1 MNTKNDALKP
11 IMPPRKKATTG
22 TTGGKKKKTTTAAKK
37 TDEDAPE
44 EGGLE
49 EDSKMDDEMDELIN
63 APMTTTTTTTT
74 TTREEEEEDAGKKND
89 GGATANDDAGG
100 EKRQTQLELW
110 EKENELNLLHLSTD
124 AENDELMQ
132 ANAGHPQYGSELFLG
147 GVPKSASEGDV
158 EMLFKGG
165 GGTKGRGKR
174 RECPS
179 QPMEIQVV
187 KDPNDSMRNRGYAFA
202 RFANRGEC
210 EAAFQF
216 FGEDDGANAIMLD
229 AENNNEEKKIR
240 ATIKPTKHVLFM
252 TGFPPFATR
261 EDIVTEL
268 LKVGGGGVETVSLP
282 RASGTGTNGIA
293 CRHKGYGFVDYFN
306 QECAERAMKN
316 INDKTT
322 RMFNGN
328 ANKPVVAKWADVS
341 KEKPLSKEDLL
352 AQSKAVYVGQIP
364 TEGVALDE
372 KDLEGKLREVFCQ
385 FGEVEAV
392 KLPRGDV
399 TKGYAFVHFTERS
412 SAEKAVEAAASV
424 SGANAGDESAMDGV
438 VATGAV
444 QLQGCNLTVEIARP
458 ERERNHND
466 HRDRERGGPRGP
478 RGRGGRRMMH
488 RGGRGGPPGAP
499 RGGDYNNYMSPHGG
513 GIAPR
518 QFGGGNSM
526 TPVYLP
532 NGQTAYVMGQGNMP
546 APNAGW
552 GRQSV
557 TDRLDRGDRGRGGG
571 GRRGRDRGPQDYDDH
586 YYGRGGGGRRRD
598 DSRDAPMHRARPY

>member
-1 MNTKNDALKP
+1 
-11 IMPPRKKATTG
+11 MPPRKKAAAA
-22 TTGGKKKKTTTAAKK
+22 KKKT
-37 TDEDAPE
+37 PPPGGE
-44 EGGLE
+44 EEL
-49 EDSKMDDEMDELIN
+49 EDSKMEG
-63 APMTTTTTTTT
+63 
-74 TTREEEEEDAGKKND
+74 EEAAVISDAAAAN
-89 GGATANDDAGG
+89 GAAANDDSGAGVNNADANGGG
-100 EKRQTQLELW
+100 EQQPRQTQLELW
-110 EKENELNLLHLSTD
+110 EKENEQNLLHLSTTN
-124 AENDELMQ
+124 APGDELM
-132 ANAGHPQYGSELFLG
+132 NASVGHPQHGSELFLG
-147 GVPKSASEGDV
+147 GVPKSASDQDV
-158 EMLFKGG
+158 ESLFKGSG
-165 GGTKGRGKR
+165 KGRGKSNK
-174 RECPS
+174 CPS
-179 QPMEIQVV
+179 QPVEIQVV

-202 RFANRGEC
+202 RFANRAEC
-210 EAAFQF
+210 EAAFQYF
-216 FGEDDGANAIMLD
+216 SENDGANAVMVD

-252 TGFPPFATR
+252 SGFPPFATR

-268 LKVGGGGVETVSLP
+268 LRVGGAGIETVSLP

-341 KEKPLSKEDLL
+341 KEKPPSKEDLL

-372 KDLEGKLREVFCQ
+372 KDLEGKLREVFGQ

-399 TKGYAFVHFTERS
+399 TKGYAFVHFTERI
-412 SAEKAVEAAASV
+412 SAEKAVEAAAASV
-424 SGANAGDESAMDGV
+424 SDAAGDESAMDGV
-438 VATGAV
+438 VAAGAV

-458 ERERNHND
+458 ERERNND
-466 HRDRERGGPRGP
+466 HRDRGGPRGG
-478 RGRGGRRMMH
+478 RGGRGGRRHMH
-488 RGGRGGPPGAP
+488 RGGRGGPPGP
-499 RGGDYNNYMSPHGG
+499 HRGGDYNNYISPHGG

-557 TDRLDRGDRGRGGG
+557 TERLDRGDRGR
-571 GRRGRDRGPQDYDDH
+571 RGRDRGPRDYDDH
-586 YYGRGGGGRRRD
+586 YHNRGGGGRRRD

>member
-1 MNTKNDALKP
+1 
-11 IMPPRKKATTG
+11 MPPRKKAAA
-22 TTGGKKKKTTTAAKK
+22 KKKTPPPSAAEEEEK
-37 TDEDAPE
+37 ED
-44 EGGLE
+44 
-49 EDSKMDDEMDELIN
+49 DSKMMDDEN
-63 APMTTTTTTTT
+63 AI
-74 TTREEEEEDAGKKND
+74 DN
-89 GGATANDDAGG
+89 ATNAIANDADQPP
-100 EKRQTQLELW
+100 RQTQLELW
-110 EKENELNLLHLSTD
+110 EKENEQNLLHLSSSNTG
-124 AENDELMQ
+124 EEDELMS
-132 ANAGHPQYGSELFLG
+132 ASSGHPQHGSELFLG
-147 GVPKSASEGDV
+147 GVPKSASDQDV
-158 EMLFKGG
+158 ENLFKGS
-165 GGTKGRGKR
+165 TKGRGKGNTK
-174 RECPS
+174 CPS
-179 QPMEIQVV
+179 QPVEIQVV

-202 RFANRGEC
+202 RFGNRGEC
-210 EAAFQF
+210 EDAFQF
-216 FGEDDGANAIMLD
+216 LSENDGANAVMID

-252 TGFPPFATR
+252 SGFPPFATR

-268 LKVGGGGVETVSLP
+268 LRVGGAGIETVSLP

-293 CRHKGYGFVDYFN
+293 CRHKGYGFIDYFN

-341 KEKPLSKEDLL
+341 KEKPPSKEDLL
-352 AQSKAVYVGQIP
+352 AQSKSVYVGQIP

-372 KDLEGKLREVFCQ
+372 KDLEGKLREVFGQ
-385 FGEVEAV
+385 FGEVESV
-392 KLPRGDV
+392 KLPRGDA

-412 SAEKAVEAAASV
+412 SAEKAVEAAAASA
-424 SGANAGDESAMDGV
+424 SGARGDESAMDGV
-438 VATGAV
+438 VAAGAV

-458 ERERNHND
+458 ERERNNE
-466 HRDRERGGPRGP
+466 HRDRGGPRG
-478 RGRGGRRMMH
+478 GRGVRRPMH
-488 RGGRGGPPGAP
+488 RGGRGEPPGSR

-571 GRRGRDRGPQDYDDH
+571 GGRRGRDRGPRDYDDH
-586 YYGRGGGGRRRD
+586 YQNRGGGGRRRD